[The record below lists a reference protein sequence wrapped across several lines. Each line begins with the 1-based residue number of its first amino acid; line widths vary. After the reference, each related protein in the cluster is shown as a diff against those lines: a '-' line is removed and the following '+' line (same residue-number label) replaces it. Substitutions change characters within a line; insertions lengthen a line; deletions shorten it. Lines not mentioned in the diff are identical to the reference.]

1 VSEFIYTEKKS
12 QQYHGPISSSDFNK
26 RIEENYS
33 DLLYLYNKYG
43 VLDKKVSEIIE
54 RVIKENLFLSAAIQD
69 ILDRIRAIESKN
81 TNQISLYTKSQI
93 DYTPFIGTQYAV
105 TASEAL
111 DYNEYYN
118 QLTLPKVTGSSFSK
132 IKFINAEHGQV
143 IPDFLETRIDNSLA
157 GGDSTGAVIDTTPV
171 QNAFL
176 DQPDK
181 VWRRNVILNEPN
193 PLGVSMYLYVKI
205 PSGSIGS
212 SLANCIKMTP
222 YPANG
227 VDIVRVEYSTKT
239 NPTLS
244 DRDEYRPLNP
254 GYYDEQYDAVGKVAP
269 GGWQTFGSDIIQNA
283 GPVNFLFAETS
294 VTAVRVLLRQKNYV
308 IENNKYVYTYGLSN
322 IDVRYDKYLPT
333 GKAFIKFNA
342 PSGKTINEI
351 TNVSPKIYNVSQSL
365 VSQISSYRVFYPNG
379 STYSPN
385 SNTGSSSSVYIE
397 LTLNMPDNKI
407 PVVVSDIIVQ
417 ADYNL

>member
-1 VSEFIYTEKKS
+1 
-12 QQYHGPISSSDFNK
+12 
-26 RIEENYS
+26 
-33 DLLYLYNKYG
+33 
-43 VLDKKVSEIIE
+43 
-54 RVIKENLFLSAAIQD
+54 
-69 ILDRIRAIESKN
+69 
-81 TNQISLYTKSQI
+81 
-93 DYTPFIGTQYAV
+93 
-105 TASEAL
+105 
-111 DYNEYYN
+111 
-118 QLTLPKVTGSSFSK
+118 
-132 IKFINAEHGQV
+132 
-143 IPDFLETRIDNSLA
+143 
-157 GGDSTGAVIDTTPV
+157 
-171 QNAFL
+171 
-176 DQPDK
+176 
-181 VWRRNVILNEPN
+181 
-193 PLGVSMYLYVKI
+193 MYLYVKI

-244 DRDEYRPLNP
+244 DKDEYRPLNP
-254 GYYDEQYDAVGKVAP
+254 GYYDQQYDAVGKVAP
-269 GGWQTFGSDIIQNA
+269 GGWQTFGSDIIQNS